1 LGSNNAALGLL
12 LGTNSSDSQMDSRAG
27 HAPPVFF
34 IILRCC
40 YVGCL
45 HPLLAF
51 DDLKG
56 NPLALFEC
64 PEPLLV
70 DGRMVHEYILAVVSS
85 DETIP
90 FFPVKP
96 LYCSLCHVQYLS
108 CILPLPCMAGD
119 TADEFL
125 KSEDIVD
132 EMLTW
137 GSRTE
142 GVLRRSKLKS
152 DIFFIQM

>member
-1 LGSNNAALGLL
+1 
-12 LGTNSSDSQMDSRAG
+12 
-27 HAPPVFF
+27 
-34 IILRCC
+34 
-40 YVGCL
+40 
-45 HPLLAF
+45 
-51 DDLKG
+51 
-56 NPLALFEC
+56 
-64 PEPLLV
+64 
-70 DGRMVHEYILAVVSS
+70 
-85 DETIP
+85 
-90 FFPVKP
+90 
-96 LYCSLCHVQYLS
+96 
-108 CILPLPCMAGD
+108 MAGD